1 MSTHPHNP
9 REFLWLHRIRFT
21 ILPKNNKDKLAIFR
35 GKCLA
40 LTKSCGSIL
49 GQVYE
54 AQKAFI
60 LYIDVYTEG
69 RLAYQVPEGS
79 HSCWDIR

>member
-9 REFLWLHRIRFT
+9 REFLWIRFT
-21 ILPKNNKDKLAIFR
+21 ILPKNNEDKLAIFR

-40 LTKSCGSIL
+40 LTNSCGSIL

-69 RLAYQVPEGS
+69 SLAYQVPEGS